1 MIISGC
7 LIGVVLLTFLSP
19 SREDVGI
26 YPEKHSNMSTGGSG
40 KELRNVSVTRR
51 RLGPGKAKYLYD
63 EAWSGF
69 WLTSFIT
76 WLSPLSDKK

>member
-1 MIISGC
+1 MSGC
-7 LIGVVLLTFLSP
+7 LIGVVLLTILSP
-19 SREDVGI
+19 SREDLGI

-63 EAWSGF
+63 GGMEWILAYVFHHLAES
-69 WLTSFIT
+69 LVR
-76 WLSPLSDKK
+76 